1 MYVRSM
7 KRILDALLS
16 FVALV
21 LLSPLFGILALW
33 VKLDSKGPAFFVQ
46 ERVGKDKTTF
56 LIYKFRSMKTDAP
69 RDTPTHELGQ
79 ANRYITR
86 CGEVLRKYSLDE
98 LPQLIN
104 ILKGDMSIVGPRP
117 ALPNQLDLIAER
129 DRYGA
134 NGVRPG
140 LTGPAQIGGR
150 DELPIPEKAAL
161 DGSYVKRITFTGDL
175 VCILKTVAAVIRHS
189 GVVEGAKR

>member
-1 MYVRSM
+1 
-7 KRILDALLS
+7 
-16 FVALV
+16 
-21 LLSPLFGILALW
+21 
-33 VKLDSKGPAFFVQ
+33 
-46 ERVGKDKTTF
+46 
-56 LIYKFRSMKTDAP
+56 
-69 RDTPTHELGQ
+69 
-79 ANRYITR
+79 
-86 CGEVLRKYSLDE
+86 
-98 LPQLIN
+98 
-104 ILKGDMSIVGPRP
+104 MSIVGPRP

>member
-1 MYVRSM
+1 MYARFI
-7 KRILDALLS
+7 KRILDVLLS
-16 FVALV
+16 LV
-21 LLSPLFGILALW
+21 GLILLSPLFGVLALW
-33 VKLDSKGPAFFVQ
+33 VKLDSGGLLCA
-46 ERVGKDKTTF
+46 RTGGKDKTTF

-79 ANRYITR
+79 ANCYITR

-161 DGSYVKRITFTGDL
+161 DGSYVERITFTRDL
-175 VCILKTVAAVIRHS
+175 ICILKTVAAVVRHS
-189 GVVEGAKR
+189 GVAEGAKR

>member
-1 MYVRSM
+1 
-7 KRILDALLS
+7 
-16 FVALV
+16 
-21 LLSPLFGILALW
+21 
-33 VKLDSKGPAFFVQ
+33 
-46 ERVGKDKTTF
+46 
-56 LIYKFRSMKTDAP
+56 MKTDAP

-79 ANRYITR
+79 ANCYITR